1 MAVACKQEQ
10 LLGGMPAFDCRVWHG
25 INRYFDVAKHWW
37 GLKVTELGYSG
48 KPARSDLPVSCDLL
62 RCLLHYL
69 LGKLP

>member
-48 KPARSDLPVSCDLL
+48 ELQPPQASQDAWRHTHAALL
-62 RCLLHYL
+62 KRWL
-69 LGKLP
+69 